1 MFLEIQENHVT
12 LHLIN
17 KYVIYDERNLIPL
30 VLVLLVHKNLS
41 DNMRENSGKQKWKS
55 LGENVSRSGKSHR
68 SLFCVR
74 EN

>member
-12 LHLIN
+12 LHLNN

-55 LGENVSRSGKSHR
+55 LGKNVSRSGKSHR